1 MIVALLV
8 LVPIVGV
15 VVWAFLRLSPSGV
28 QSCAILRFNVGAL
41 VVALALAGG
50 WSVRTYLV
58 MSPTVDAAWWP
69 VISVLGALIIIP
81 LVLGLAAA
89 LRTFVLFR
97 RSIGPSQH

>member
-8 LVPIVGV
+8 LVPIAGV
-15 VVWAFLRLSPSGV
+15 VVWAFFRLSPSGA
-28 QSCAILRFNVGAL
+28 QSRMVLRFNVGAL
-41 VVALALAGG
+41 VIALALASS

-58 MSPTVDAAWWP
+58 MSPTVDAPWWP
-69 VISVLGALIIIP
+69 VISILGALIIIP

-97 RSIGPSQH
+97 RGVGPSQR

>member
-1 MIVALLV
+1 MILALLV
-8 LVPIVGV
+8 LVPIAGV
-15 VVWAFLRLSPSGV
+15 VIWAFFRRSPSGAQPSTV
-28 QSCAILRFNVGAL
+28 LRFNVGAL
-41 VVALALAGG
+41 VVALALAAG

-97 RSIGPSQH
+97 RSIGPSQQ

>member
-1 MIVALLV
+1 MV
-8 LVPIVGV
+8 
-15 VVWAFLRLSPSGV
+15 
-28 QSCAILRFNVGAL
+28 LRFNIGAL
-41 VVALALAGG
+41 VVALAVAAG

-97 RSIGPSQH
+97 RSVGPSRQ

>member
-8 LVPIVGV
+8 LVPIAGV
-15 VVWAFLRLSPSGV
+15 VVWAFFRRSPSGA
-28 QSCAILRFNVGAL
+28 QSRMVLRFNIGAL

-89 LRTFVLFR
+89 LRTFVLCR
-97 RSIGPSQH
+97 RSIGPSQQ

>member
-1 MIVALLV
+1 VIVALLV
-8 LVPIVGV
+8 LVPIAGV
-15 VVWAFLRLSPSGV
+15 VVWAFFRLSPSGA
-28 QSCAILRFNVGAL
+28 QSRMVLRFNVGAL
-41 VVALALAGG
+41 VVALALAAA
-50 WSVRTYLV
+50 WSVGTHEV

-97 RSIGPSQH
+97 RNVGPSQR

>member
-8 LVPIVGV
+8 LVPIAGL
-15 VVWAFLRLSPSGV
+15 VVWAFLRLSPSGA
-28 QSCAILRFNVGAL
+28 QSHTVLRFNVGAL
-41 VVALALAGG
+41 VVALALAAG

-58 MSPTVDAAWWP
+58 MSPTVDAPWWP

-89 LRTFVLFR
+89 VRTLVLCR
-97 RSIGPSQH
+97 RSVGPSRQ

>member
-1 MIVALLV
+1 MIVALLF
-8 LVPIVGV
+8 LVPIAGV
-15 VVWAFLRLSPSGV
+15 VVWAFFRFSPSRA
-28 QSCAILRFNVGAL
+28 QSRMVLRFNIWAL
-41 VVALALAGG
+41 VVALALAVG

-58 MSPTVDAAWWP
+58 MSPTVDAPWWP

-97 RSIGPSQH
+97 RSVGPSQH

>member
-8 LVPIVGV
+8 LVPIAGV
-15 VVWAFLRLSPSGV
+15 VVWAFFQLSPSGT
-28 QSCAILRFNVGAL
+28 QSRMALLFNVGAL
-41 VVALALAGG
+41 VVALALAAG

-58 MSPTVDAAWWP
+58 MSPTVDSPWWP

-81 LVLGLAAA
+81 VVLGLAAA

-97 RSIGPSQH
+97 RSIGPSQQ

>member
-8 LVPIVGV
+8 LVPIVSV
-15 VVWAFLRLSPSGV
+15 VVWAFFRLSPSGA
-28 QSCAILRFNVGAL
+28 QSSTVLRFNVGAL
-41 VVALALAGG
+41 VVALVLAAC

-58 MSPTVDAAWWP
+58 MSPTVDVAWWP

-89 LRTFVLFR
+89 LRTFVLCR
-97 RSIGPSQH
+97 RSVGPSQH

>member
-1 MIVALLV
+1 MIGALLV
-8 LVPIVGV
+8 LVPIAGV
-15 VVWAFLRLSPSGV
+15 VVWAFFRLSPSGA
-28 QSCAILRFNVGAL
+28 QSSTVLHFNVGAL
-41 VVALALAGG
+41 VVALALAAA

-81 LVLGLAAA
+81 VVLGLAAA

-97 RSIGPSQH
+97 RSIGPSQQ

>member
-8 LVPIVGV
+8 LVPIAGV
-15 VVWAFLRLSPSGV
+15 VVWAFIRLSPSDTQPRTV
-28 QSCAILRFNVGAL
+28 LRFNVGAV
-41 VVALALAGG
+41 VVAIALAAA

-58 MSPTVDAAWWP
+58 MSPTVDAPWWP

-97 RSIGPSQH
+97 RSVGPSQH